1 MASGLIRSQLS
12 MASKINKTTMKEINE
27 QCVIIHNEK
36 ALLRDTDY
44 VVIRATER
52 GEAID
57 EATKERREEARRRIN
72 AAEAVIRELEEAK
85 ELEEERDS

>member
-1 MASGLIRSQLS
+1 MASGLIRSQLA
-12 MASKINKTTMKEINE
+12 MASKINTMKEINE

-44 VVIRATER
+44 VVIRAAER

-85 ELEEERDS
+85 EMEEAKELE